1 MDEQQLMEEGI
12 YNIFGVSGA
21 RTEMPGCSLC
31 MGNQARVLANSTV
44 VSTSTRNY
52 PNRLG
57 DGADVFLASAE
68 LSSVSAVLGRLPT
81 PEEYLEFMNEINP
94 LSEEIYR
101 YLNFN
106 QLPEYLND
114 AKKAEISAVNIVS

>member
-1 MDEQQLMEEGI
+1 M
-12 YNIFGVSGA
+12 
-21 RTEMPGCSLC
+21 
-31 MGNQARVLANSTV
+31 
-44 VSTSTRNY
+44 STSTRNY

-68 LSSVSAVLGRLPT
+68 LSSVAAVLGRLPT

-94 LSEEIYR
+94 FSEEIYR
-101 YLNFN
+101 YLNFD
-106 QLPEYLND
+106 QLPEYLSD